1 MCFSLLR
8 VSLKG
13 TNTPKT
19 IEAKDEANENE
30 LIEQELSREG
40 VSKVEVFRAHHHV
53 GKREIREVV
62 VYKQNKTLELNPI
75 VFEVPEPAVQS

>member
-62 VYKQNKTLELNPI
+62 VYKQKPFDLKPVVLEM
-75 VFEVPEPAVQS
+75 PEPAVQS